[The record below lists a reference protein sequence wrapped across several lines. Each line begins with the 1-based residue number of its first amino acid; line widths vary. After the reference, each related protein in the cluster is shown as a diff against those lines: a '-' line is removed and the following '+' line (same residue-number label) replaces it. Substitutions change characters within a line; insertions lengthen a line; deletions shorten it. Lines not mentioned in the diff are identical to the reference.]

1 MRNKLDNY
9 IDEIANKFNTTDPYI
24 IAEKLNIKFVK
35 SKDYTIDCLYC
46 EHNNIKSII
55 INENLSKQLTN
66 YLVAREIGHALL
78 CPNSSTLEYITNYYD
93 KVNAFAVKLI
103 TISQYKKVWGDYIMK
118 NNNKEMLQ
126 SNGSVT
132 ECNEVK
138 QLDDV
143 EKRIDKQEMQQQ
155 GTTQYEKKF
164 YKLLHEQHV
173 LIEQEKLLGEIEELN
188 KKRIILY
195 IKKRRS
201 NDSTIEKNSKSIK
214 ELYKEA

>member
-93 KVNAFAVKLI
+93 KVNEFAIKLI
-103 TISQYKKVWGDYIMK
+103 TISQYKK
-118 NNNKEMLQ
+118 
-126 SNGSVT
+126 S
-132 ECNEVK
+132 
-138 QLDDV
+138 
-143 EKRIDKQEMQQQ
+143 
-155 GTTQYEKKF
+155 
-164 YKLLHEQHV
+164 
-173 LIEQEKLLGEIEELN
+173 LG
-188 KKRIILY
+188 
-195 IKKRRS
+195 
-201 NDSTIEKNSKSIK
+201 
-214 ELYKEA
+214 